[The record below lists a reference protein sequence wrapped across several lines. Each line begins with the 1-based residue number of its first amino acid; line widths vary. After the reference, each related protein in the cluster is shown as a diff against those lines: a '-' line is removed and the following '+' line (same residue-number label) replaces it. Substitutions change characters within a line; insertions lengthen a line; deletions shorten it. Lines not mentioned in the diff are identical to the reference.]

1 MQSKVQADLVVA
13 GARDGKA
20 NQIALYDL
28 REKSSLADYV
38 MICEGRSHPHCR
50 GIAEKIQEKLKLT
63 KIRPLGIEGE
73 MEGTW
78 ILLDYGD
85 VIAHIFHLV
94 LRSCS
99 LTSLGMPSFQKSAV
113 FLNIVQTGGGGVNP
127 S

>member
-20 NQIALYDL
+20 TQIALYDL

-38 MICEGRSHPHCR
+38 MICEGRSQPHCR

-63 KIRPLGIEGE
+63 RIRPLGIEGE

-85 VIAHIFHLV
+85 VIAHIFHPDIRHYYKLDE
-94 LRSCS
+94 LQPRTP
-99 LTSLGMPSFQKSAV
+99 LETWDEE
-113 FLNIVQTGGGGVNP
+113 
-127 S
+127 

>member
-38 MICEGRSHPHCR
+38 MICEGRSQPHCR

-85 VIAHIFHLV
+85 VIAHIFHPILEPTIN
-94 LRSCS
+94 LMNCNQDP
-99 LTSLGMPSFQKSAV
+99 L
-113 FLNIVQTGGGGVNP
+113 
-127 S
+127 